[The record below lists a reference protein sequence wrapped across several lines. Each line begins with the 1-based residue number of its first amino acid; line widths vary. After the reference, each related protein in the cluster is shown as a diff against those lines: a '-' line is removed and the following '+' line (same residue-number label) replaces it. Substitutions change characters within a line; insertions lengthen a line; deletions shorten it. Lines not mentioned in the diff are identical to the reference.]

1 MTLFQT
7 LMMYLMTMVL
17 VYVGF
22 GFAQYT
28 WREFNILTFRLNW
41 TFGDEEGIT
50 KRILNILRS
59 IVIFFIGAISTIIL
73 LLGAALLYVP
83 LHDNWLLRIG
93 EFIVYASIAY
103 LGIRTS
109 AWVDRVISKYI

>member
-7 LMMYLMTMVL
+7 VMMYLMTMIL

-28 WREFNILTFRLNW
+28 WREFNILTFRLNF
-41 TFGDEEGIT
+41 TFEHERHIID
-50 KRILNILRS
+50 RILKILRS
-59 IVIFFIGAISTIIL
+59 MVIFFIGAISTITL
-73 LLGAALLYVP
+73 LLGAVLLYVP
-83 LHDNWLLRIG
+83 LHEHWLLSIG
-93 EFIVYASIAY
+93 EFILYASIAY

-109 AWVDRVISKYI
+109 AWVDRVVSKYI